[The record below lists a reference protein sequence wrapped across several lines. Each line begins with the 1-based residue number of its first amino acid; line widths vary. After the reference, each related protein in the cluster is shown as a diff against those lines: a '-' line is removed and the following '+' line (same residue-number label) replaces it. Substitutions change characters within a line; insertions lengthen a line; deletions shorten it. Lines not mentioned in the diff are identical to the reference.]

1 MSSSSAIESAFQ
13 GGDDD
18 GDNTL
23 SVSEAASA
31 LQRLSG
37 KYIDEGTISSA
48 CSSCGVPTSREMD
61 LSEFTEVV
69 RYLESSGVL

>member
-1 MSSSSAIESAFQ
+1 MASSSDIESAFY

-23 SVSEAASA
+23 SVTEASTA

-37 KYIDEGTISSA
+37 KHVDESTISSA
-48 CSSCGVPTSREMD
+48 CGSCGVPTSREMD

-69 RYLESSGVL
+69 RHLESSGVL